1 MGAGELFDVIVIGTG
16 SMGASACYYLAAGGA
31 KVLGIEQ
38 FDLPHDRGS
47 HAGQSRIIRK
57 AYFEHPDYVPLLQR
71 AYQNWD
77 HLEAITGEEVF
88 VRTGLLYAGLPDNPV
103 MQGVR
108 IASESY
114 GIPVNQF
121 TEHELKE
128 TYPALKL
135 ASSYA
140 CLFEPDAGLVLPE
153 KTIRLF
159 SAKAKELGAVMITGT
174 KVINW
179 QENNSVFEV
188 NTTAGLFRA
197 AKLVITAGAWA
208 PQLMPS
214 LQVPLVVTKQV
225 LAWFQ
230 PRNPEA
236 VKCGNFPC
244 WMIADEEWP
253 GCFYGFPMLPA
264 ARFDGPP
271 GFKLAWHYPGT
282 PCHPDED
289 DRSAPESDEMQ
300 LRSFLDKYF
309 PDLFVA
315 TNEVKTCL
323 YTNSPD
329 EHFIFDYLPGYEGR
343 VALAAGF
350 SGHGFKF
357 VPVVGEILSDLV
369 LHGGTILPVGF
380 LGLSRFA

>member
-1 MGAGELFDVIVIGTG
+1 MIAEELFDVIVIGSG
-16 SMGASACYYLAAGGA
+16 SMGASACYNLAAGGA

-71 AYQNWD
+71 AYHNWN

-88 VRTGLLYAGLPDNPV
+88 FRTGLLYAGLPDNPV

-108 IASESY
+108 FSSESY

-121 TEHELKE
+121 TGDGLKE
-128 TYPALKL
+128 TYPALNL
-135 ASSYA
+135 ASSFT
-140 CLFEPDAGLVLPE
+140 CLFEPDAGFVLPE

-159 SAKAKELGAVMITGT
+159 AAKARELGAVIITGT

-179 QENNSVFEV
+179 QENNRVFEV

-197 AKLVITAGAWA
+197 EKLVITAGAWA
-208 PQLMPS
+208 QELMPS
-214 LQVPLVVTKQV
+214 LKVPLVVTKQT
-225 LAWFQ
+225 LAWVQ
-230 PRNPEA
+230 PRIPEA
-236 VKCGNFPC
+236 VALGNFPC
-244 WMIADEEWP
+244 WMIADDALP
-253 GCFYGFPMLPA
+253 GCFYGFPMLPSG
-264 ARFDGPP
+264 RFDGPP

-289 DRSAPESDEMQ
+289 DRAVPESDEMH
-300 LRSFLDKYF
+300 LRRFLDKYF
-309 PDLFVA
+309 PDLYMA
-315 TNEVKTCL
+315 TNDVKTCL

-329 EHFIFDYLPGYEGR
+329 EHFIIDYLPGYEGR

-357 VPVVGEILSDLV
+357 VPVVGEILSDMILQ
-369 LHGGTILPVGF
+369 GGTVLSVNF
-380 LGLSRFA
+380 LGLNRFG